1 MNDRSRPS
9 DERWANIAAILILA
23 GAILLIGEIFDV
35 RLGADLWP
43 LFILGPGIALLVLAF
58 RGEEANS
65 GLAVPGGVLTTLGL
79 IFFYQTWTGHW
90 ESWAYAWALIPIGV
104 AATLYAV
111 GKRNSDEMSLHT
123 ARRTARFF
131 GIIFIVGA
139 VFFELLIFDRG
150 GFSGYFLP
158 IALVVVGGVMLWMQH
173 NRTGSVPWV
182 DDIFSRIQSSANV
195 PDSTSES
202 NDEASPPP
210 AAATPPS
217 APARPKRAAASQRTT
232 GSTNSRPKARSTR
245 SGAGTASKPSSRRA
259 GSAAKSSGAKSGSA
273 AGSASKSDPTKSDEA
288 ATNPTTAAQRRSDAS
303 SNTPPSGDDD

>member
-1 MNDRSRPS
+1 MNDRSSPS

-104 AATLYAV
+104 AAALYAV
-111 GKRNSDEMSLHT
+111 GKRNSDETSLHT

-182 DDIFSRIQSSANV
+182 DDIFSRIQSSVNV

-202 NDEASPPP
+202 SDEASPPP

-232 GSTNSRPKARSTR
+232 GSTSRPRARSTR

-259 GSAAKSSGAKSGSA
+259 GSTAKSSGAKSGSA
-273 AGSASKSDPTKSDEA
+273 AGSAGESDATKSDEA
-288 ATNPTTAAQRRSDAS
+288 ATNPTTAARRRGDAS
-303 SNTPPSGDDD
+303 SNTQPSGDDD